1 MRHNIKTVGLPPR
14 KAASFLQSIKDD
26 LNLKT
31 PGIYSI
37 SCECGMVYI
46 GQTEHSIEI
55 RIKEQYQHIRLCHP
69 DKSTMVKCGINLS
82 HHIQF
87 QDTSILA
94 MKSKCME
101 WIIREVIEIELHCVN
116 MNREEGFSL
125 SKSWSLFCKSWK
137 DERRPLLKKS
147 DLLFLND
154 NPRIRPFQ
162 EPSTLYP

>member
-94 MKSKCME
+94 MRSGCME
-101 WIIREVIEIELHCVN
+101 HIIREAIEIELHPDN

-125 SKSWSLFCKSWK
+125 IKSWK
-137 DERRPLLKKS
+137 PLLQTVK
-147 DLLFLND
+147 
-154 NPRIRPFQ
+154 
-162 EPSTLYP
+162 E